1 MSDDDFLYDDLP
13 DDPELAFLSLEAHF
27 KKECEETIAKA
38 HEEQRLDI
46 YYMQYISRVLAV
58 IEELHLESQVS
69 GRSIPSIE
77 DVNFSTY
84 VDFSKDV
91 EHYRTMLQIRH
102 ARRRKEFSV
111 ALDTP
116 TKLKLR
122 HLLTQIKETI
132 DKLDISESKKE
143 ALFSKIAALESEI
156 NRDRTRFDA
165 VAALW
170 IEGCEKL
177 GEGVEKLEPL
187 RKLIDLLGNLLGAAK
202 KEEEALRLPAPK
214 TPKQIEPPKAL
225 DDDIPF

>member
-187 RKLIDLLGNLLGAAK
+187 RKLINSLGNLLGAAK

>member
-187 RKLIDLLGNLLGAAK
+187 RKLIDSLGNLLGAAK